1 MLDWDK
7 IKSKT
12 SELYG
17 EAGKKFRQYTPESFS
32 KEKKFVNSLVVSMAL
47 MTMADK
53 KAETQE
59 IIAALEL
66 INDIDEI
73 NDLNL
78 TTEAIELYEFH
89 IEEMEKAIASSQTK
103 WIMMEAK
110 LLSELGKMKAYPE
123 YPPMIEALIAHIAN
137 SDGNL
142 DPLEV
147 EMQNKILGA
156 IK

>member
-89 IEEMEKAIASSQTK
+89 IEEISKAVESPTK

-123 YPPMIEALIAHIAN
+123 YPPMIEALIEHIAN

-147 EMQNKILGA
+147 EMQNKILGS

>member
-7 IKSKT
+7 IKNKT

-53 KAETQE
+53 KADTQE
-59 IIAALEL
+59 IITALEL

>member
-1 MLDWDK
+1 MLDWNK

-32 KEKKFVNSLVVSMAL
+32 KEKKFVNSLVLSMAL

-53 KAETQE
+53 KAETEE
-59 IIAALEL
+59 IIASLDL
-66 INDIDEI
+66 IKDIDEI
-73 NDLNL
+73 NDLEL

-89 IEEMEKAIASSQTK
+89 IEEMSKVVDSQTK
-103 WIMMEAK
+103 WIIMEAK
-110 LLSELGKMKAYPE
+110 LLSELTKMKAYPE
-123 YPPMIEALIAHIAN
+123 YPPMIEALIAHIAQ

-142 DPLEV
+142 DQSEI
-147 EMQNKILGA
+147 EMQNKILSA

>member
-1 MLDWDK
+1 MIDWNA
-7 IKSKT
+7 IKSKS
-12 SELYG
+12 SELLG
-17 EAGKKFRQYTPESFS
+17 EASKKIKQYTPESFS

-59 IIAALEL
+59 IVTALEL
-66 INDIDEI
+66 IKDIEEI
-73 NDLNL
+73 NELEL

-89 IEEMEKAIASSQTK
+89 IEELSKVVNSPTK
-103 WIMMEAK
+103 WLLMEAR
-110 LLSELGKMKAYPE
+110 LLSEISNMKAYPE
-123 YPPMIEALIAHIAN
+123 YPPMIEALINHIAN

-142 DPLEV
+142 DKTEE
-147 EMQNKILGA
+147 EMMRKILEA

>member
-1 MLDWDK
+1 MLDWNK

-17 EAGKKFRQYTPESFS
+17 EAGRKFRQYTPESFS

-53 KAETQE
+53 KADTQE
-59 IIAALEL
+59 IITALDL
-66 INDIDEI
+66 IKDIDEI

-89 IEEMEKAIASSQTK
+89 IEELSKVVDSPTK
-103 WIMMEAK
+103 WILMEAK
-110 LLSELGKMKAYPE
+110 LLSELGKMKAYSE
-123 YPPMIEALIAHIAN
+123 YPPMIEALVAHIAQ
-137 SDGNL
+137 SDGHL
-142 DPLEV
+142 DETEV
-147 EMQNKILGA
+147 EMQNKILNA
-156 IK
+156 IR

>member
-89 IEEMEKAIASSQTK
+89 IEEMSKAVESPTK
-103 WIMMEAK
+103 WILMEAK

-123 YPPMIEALIAHIAN
+123 YPPMIEALIAHIAQ

-147 EMQNKILGA
+147 VMQDKILRA

>member
-1 MLDWDK
+1 MLDWNK
-7 IKSKT
+7 IKNRT
-12 SELYG
+12 SEFFG
-17 EAGKKFRQYTPESFS
+17 EAGRKLRQYTPESFS
-32 KEKKFVNSLVVSMAL
+32 KEKKFVNALVVSMAL

-53 KAETQE
+53 KAETEE
-59 IIAALEL
+59 IIASIDL

-89 IEEMEKAIASSQTK
+89 IEEMSKAIESKTK
-103 WIMMEAK
+103 WILMEAK

-123 YPPMIEALIAHIAN
+123 YPPMIEALIAHIAQ

-147 EMQNKILGA
+147 EMQNKILNA
-156 IK
+156 IKQ

>member
-1 MLDWDK
+1 MLDWNK
-7 IKSKT
+7 IKERSAT
-12 SELYG
+12 LLG

-32 KEKKFVNSLVVSMAL
+32 KEKKFVNALVVSMAL

-59 IIAALEL
+59 VITALDL
-66 INDIDEI
+66 IKDIDEI

-89 IEEMEKAIASSQTK
+89 IEELSNVVNSPTK
-103 WIMMEAK
+103 WVLLEAK
-110 LLSELGKMKAYPE
+110 LLSELSKMKSYPE
-123 YPPMIEALIAHIAN
+123 YPPMIEALIAHIAQ

-142 DPLEV
+142 DASEE
-147 EMQNKILGA
+147 EMQRKILGA

>member
-1 MLDWDK
+1 MLDWNK

-53 KAETQE
+53 KAETEE
-59 IIAALEL
+59 IITSLDL
-66 INDIDEI
+66 IKDIDEI

-89 IEEMEKAIASSQTK
+89 IEEMSKVVDNSTK

-123 YPPMIEALIAHIAN
+123 YPPMIEALIAHIAQ
-137 SDGNL
+137 SDGHL
-142 DPLEV
+142 DPTEI
-147 EMQNKILGA
+147 EMQKKILSA

>member
-32 KEKKFVNSLVVSMAL
+32 KEKKFVNSLVLSMAL

-53 KAETQE
+53 KAETEE
-59 IIAALEL
+59 IIASLDL
-66 INDIDEI
+66 IKDIDEI
-73 NDLNL
+73 NDLEL

-89 IEEMEKAIASSQTK
+89 IEEMSKVVDSQTK
-103 WIMMEAK
+103 WIIMEAK
-110 LLSELGKMKAYPE
+110 LLSELTKMKAYPE
-123 YPPMIEALIAHIAN
+123 YPPMIEALIAHIAQ

-142 DPLEV
+142 DQSEI
-147 EMQNKILGA
+147 EMQNKILSA

>member
-1 MLDWDK
+1 MLDWNK

-17 EAGKKFRQYTPESFS
+17 EAGRKFRQYTPESFS

-53 KAETQE
+53 KADTQE
-59 IIAALEL
+59 IITALDL
-66 INDIDEI
+66 IKDIDEI

-89 IEEMEKAIASSQTK
+89 IEELSKVVDSPTK
-103 WIMMEAK
+103 WILMEAK
-110 LLSELGKMKAYPE
+110 LLSELGKMKAYSE
-123 YPPMIEALIAHIAN
+123 YPPMIEALVAHIAQ
-137 SDGNL
+137 SDGHL
-142 DPLEV
+142 DETEV
-147 EMQNKILGA
+147 QMQNKILNA
-156 IK
+156 IR